1 MEGATPTSALAT
13 AAAGRRQRWGA
24 QDFNKVTKAVSGHI
38 LSFQQSHSDRWAV
51 CRGADLGWPHTT
63 HSSNWT
69 TVLSLSQCLNWLPC
83 ERPSRCKSL

>member
-38 LSFQQSHSDRWAV
+38 LSFQQTEPQRPVGRVQRSRPGLA
-51 CRGADLGWPHTT
+51 PH
-63 HSSNWT
+63 HP
-69 TVLSLSQCLNWLPC
+69 Q
-83 ERPSRCKSL
+83 